1 MKDKIVFI
9 NDQERVRNL
18 YGSRLQRLFGDI
30 VDVVALEPKSTTEDM
45 LSELISIK
53 NIVAYIIDEN
63 LTYSGKANY
72 QGVGLIKRIR
82 EIDQKIPIY
91 ILTSNTSLVDVK
103 LGDIEFVIDKVDFS
117 QEENKN
123 KFLQRF
129 LRHLST
135 YKDIKTQ
142 QAKRFD
148 ELLIKSLDNP
158 LSEEEKDEFNGLNAI
173 RSKTLIDEGC
183 ISEKDL
189 ESLQEQNKK
198 LSEIENKLKELLDE

>member
-9 NDQERVRNL
+9 DDQEKVRKL
-18 YGSRLQRLFGDI
+18 YGSRLQRLFGEI
-30 VDVVALEPKSTTEDM
+30 VDVTAIEPKPTTADM
-45 LSELISIK
+45 LTELMSIK

-63 LTYSGKANY
+63 LTYSGKTNY

-82 EIDQKIPIY
+82 EIDPKVPIY
-91 ILTSNTSLVDVK
+91 ILTSDTSLVDAK
-103 LGDIEFVIDKVDFS
+103 LGDIEFVIDKVDFN
-117 QEENKN
+117 QGENKV

-142 QAKRFD
+142 QAERFD
-148 ELLIKSLDNP
+148 QLLIKSLDNP
-158 LSEEEKDEFNGLNAI
+158 LSEEEKDEFNSLNAI
-173 RSKTLIDEGC
+173 RSKILIDEGC

-189 ESLQEQNKK
+189 ESLQEQNRN
-198 LSEIENKLKELLDE
+198 LSEIESKLKELLDE